1 MAVDDN
7 GNARIDFAWGNM
19 PMQPNHGDG
28 AGDYARWSM
37 SPYPGDGMAEYYVGA
52 DASYARSINGVPTMG
67 PNIPGISNQLQALD
81 SHVIAM
87 RHWKHYPEAS
97 TDGDLGY
104 ALTVDWW
111 DVVPAYQYPNIVGVS
126 EAEAIKQLKECGVNP
141 ALLVPMEFDA
151 PDEFKYIGYDS
162 GTDTYYDPINAPGA
176 DNPGVIFYRYYEP
189 NDEIGTHWD
198 GRPWLAKESEGMVL
212 DTDFYPSEAVP
223 VGEYEPNYFSYW
235 HSFVVINTTDPT
247 KDSFQWWN

>member
-7 GNARIDFAWGNM
+7 GNPRIDFAWGNM
-19 PMQPNHGDG
+19 PMQPNHGDNSS
-28 AGDYARWSM
+28 ARWGM
-37 SPYPGDGMAEYYVGA
+37 SPYPGDGEAEWFVGK
-52 DASYARSINGVPTMG
+52 DSQYTREQNGG
-67 PNIPGISNQLQALD
+67 PFLSNQLQAID

-87 RHWKHYPEAS
+87 RHWSDYPNNNGE
-97 TDGDLGY
+97 GY
-104 ALTVDWW
+104 TLTINWW
-111 DVVPAYQYPNIVGVS
+111 DVIPAYQYPNIVGVS
-126 EAEAIKQLKECGVNP
+126 EEEAIKQLKECGVNP

-162 GTDTYYDPINAPGA
+162 DTDTYYDYVNAPGA
-176 DNPGVIFYRYYEP
+176 DNPGVIFYRYYDP
-189 NDEIGTHWD
+189 NHQIGTHWD

-212 DTDFYPSEAVP
+212 DTDFYPSDVVP

-247 KDSFQWWN
+247 KDSYQWWA